1 MKHTIIIYET
11 YNLQRTTRAKE
22 VIHPPIEMNEIEPKN
37 MVIIIIMMITIAEKQ
52 QRITKC

>member
-22 VIHPPIEMNEIEPKN
+22 VIHPIEMNEIEPKN
-37 MVIIIIMMITIAEKQ
+37 MVIIIIIIMITIAEKQ